1 MQITSRF
8 TIAVHI
14 ITCIHCFQDDCKV
27 TSNFIAGSTGVN
39 PVIIRGVLSQLKA
52 AGMIHV
58 RQGASGITLAKPL
71 EKITFFDV
79 YEAVDSVKD
88 EGLFHFHENPNPD
101 CPVGKNIHFA
111 LDRRLAQVQAA
122 MENELKQIRLSDVAA
137 DVQAKIEAEKK

>member
-14 ITCIHCFQDDCKV
+14 ITCIHCFQDDYKV

-71 EKITFFDV
+71 EEITFFDV

-111 LDRRLAQVQAA
+111 LDRRLAQVQTA

>member
-1 MQITSRF
+1 M
-8 TIAVHI
+8 
-14 ITCIHCFQDDCKV
+14 

-52 AGMIHV
+52 AGLIHV

-71 EKITFFDV
+71 EEITFFDV

-111 LDRRLAQVQAA
+111 LDRRLAQVQTA
-122 MENELKQIRLSDVAA
+122 MEQELRQIRLSDVAA